1 MKSGWGNCLAIQ
13 HIHAFL
19 VHPGKGQATLNIT
32 GTTVPLMGGMFD
44 LLAGIYT
51 KADHECDV
59 DITFSPTTDGKQQN
73 DCRDLVVSYL
83 TKPNQP
89 RGQKIAERLS
99 AHTDGRSGLGLLFL
113 IAGKA
118 GHQHKIVLSRFPT
131 DSAIYVDDQSAALSV
146 QFLER
151 VFMKNKTSYKAV
163 LYQHA
168 SLNGGFWSGR
178 AIDKQLNPL
187 SGEPSNYWI
196 SDFLL
201 SDFTTTPAAGTRR
214 LAMALRDAIKKAPLS
229 MKQELAAAGTLAVGL
244 VGQRFSIVDFCNRLG
259 LSQPAKDLLISELK
273 SSQAAAEVFQFD
285 LATYKSLIAYKSVEL
300 NNGALL
306 TADTDQF
313 DTVFHRE
320 PVDGSRDGEVKFI
333 TTGKVV
339 DEKLKTSR

>member
-1 MKSGWGNCLAIQ
+1 
-13 HIHAFL
+13 
-19 VHPGKGQATLNIT
+19 
-32 GTTVPLMGGMFD
+32 MGGMFD
-44 LLAGIYT
+44 LLDGIYA
-51 KADHECDV
+51 KSDHECDV
-59 DITFSPTTDGKQQN
+59 DITFSHTPDGKQQN
-73 DCRDLVVSYL
+73 DCRDLLVSYL
-83 TKPNQP
+83 NKPDQT
-89 RGQKIAERLS
+89 RGRKIAERLS
-99 AHTDGRSGLGLLFL
+99 VHTDGRSGLGLLFL
-113 IAGKA
+113 IAGKV
-118 GHQHKIVLSRFPT
+118 GHEHKVVLSRFPT
-131 DSAIYVDDQSAALSV
+131 DSAIYVDDKSAALSV

-168 SLNGGFWSGR
+168 SLTGGFWSGR

-229 MKQELAAAGTLAVGL
+229 VKQELAAAGTLAAGL
-244 VGQRFSIVDFCNRLG
+244 VGQRLSITDFCNRLS
-259 LSQPAKDLLISELK
+259 LSQSAKDLLVNELK
-273 SSQAAAEVFQFD
+273 SSKAAAEVFEFD

-313 DTVFHRE
+313 DNVFHRE
-320 PVDGSRDGEVKFI
+320 PVDGSPGGDVKFV

-339 DEKLKTSR
+339 DEKLKTAR